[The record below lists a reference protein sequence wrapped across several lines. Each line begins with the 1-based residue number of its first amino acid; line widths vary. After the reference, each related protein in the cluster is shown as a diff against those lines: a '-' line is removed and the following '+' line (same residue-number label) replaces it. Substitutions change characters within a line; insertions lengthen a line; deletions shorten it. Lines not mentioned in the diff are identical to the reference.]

1 MKSPVN
7 VGTQLGSQRDYED
20 AQNLEAPTSGL
31 EAGGHGAGLGFRAP
45 RGRLLSQIHEK
56 KHEED
61 DQHERKY
68 GRLDQMALTH
78 AEPRSSCFSVAPSFS
93 DTRIEYNQVTDNI
106 ILVSGVLFQ

>member
-7 VGTQLGSQRDYED
+7 VDTQFGSQRCHQD
-20 AQNLEAPTSGL
+20 AQNLQVPTSGL
-31 EAGGHGAGLGFRAP
+31 EAGGHGAGLGFRTGG
-45 RGRLLSQIHEK
+45 GRLPSQIHKK
-56 KHEED
+56 KHEKD

-68 GRLDQMALTH
+68 GRFDQMALTH
-78 AEPRSSCFSVAPSFS
+78 AEPRSRSFSVAPSFS